1 MGFKQAGLEK
11 ETGERKWL
19 MSIHLADGTHK
30 RAITYFERINKFS
43 QKSNE
48 VKIFGKESKD
58 KKFCP
63 SARQEGTLGAWR
75 SSSIHSAVDVGE
87 WLALWPGRFIPG
99 ERVRVNN

>member
-1 MGFKQAGLEK
+1 
-11 ETGERKWL
+11 
-19 MSIHLADGTHK
+19 MSIHPADRTHK

-43 QKSNE
+43 QKNNE

-63 SARQEGTLGAWR
+63 SARQEGTMEAWR
-75 SSSIHSAVDVGE
+75 SSSIHSAVDGDE

-99 ERVRVNN
+99 ERFPVNN